1 MLTELQNA
9 ANKILNENIR
19 INWYLSKKDWCHYL
33 GRILTKTTLL
43 SLIHMWIQGEIQCYN

>member
-19 INWYLSKKDWCHYL
+19 INWYLSKKD
-33 GRILTKTTLL
+33 
-43 SLIHMWIQGEIQCYN
+43 